1 MKLKHV
7 TGYMFHQLLSV
18 TWTEAL
24 YYCTILK
31 SAQYDKLTNY

>member
-7 TGYMFHQLLSV
+7 TGYTFHQLLSV

-24 YYCTILK
+24 YYCTIWK
-31 SAQYDKLTNY
+31 FAQWHINWS